1 MGLRTTIVIGAAR
14 GIGAA
19 TAELLAQRG
28 DSVILA
34 DRAGDDPRLPYPL
47 ATRED
52 LESAAER
59 ARAMAADPSL
69 ISTAIVD
76 ICDVDGL
83 EQTLADAEAL
93 RGGIDA
99 VVVTAG
105 VIAGGVPLW
114 AMPANE
120 LQAILEV
127 NLQGT
132 INAARAGIPAL
143 LRRSSPREGRFV
155 VVGSAA
161 GRRGMPMIT
170 AYGAAKAGV
179 IGLVRGL
186 ADG

>member
-1 MGLRTTIVIGAAR
+1 MGLRTTIVLGAAR

-28 DSVILA
+28 DVVVLA

-59 ARAMAADPSL
+59 ARAVAADPSL

-83 EQTLADAEAL
+83 ERTVADTEVQ

-105 VIAGGVPLW
+105 VIA
-114 AMPANE
+114 
-120 LQAILEV
+120 
-127 NLQGT
+127 
-132 INAARAGIPAL
+132 
-143 LRRSSPREGRFV
+143 
-155 VVGSAA
+155 
-161 GRRGMPMIT
+161 
-170 AYGAAKAGV
+170 
-179 IGLVRGL
+179 
-186 ADG
+186 